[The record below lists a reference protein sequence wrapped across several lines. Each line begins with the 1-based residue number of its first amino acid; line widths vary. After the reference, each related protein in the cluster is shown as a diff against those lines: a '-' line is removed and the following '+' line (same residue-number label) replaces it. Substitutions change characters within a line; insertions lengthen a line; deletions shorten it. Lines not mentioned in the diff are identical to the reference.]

1 MKRNG
6 FLALIGLAG
15 LGLLLAG
22 TPVHAGG
29 VNCGIIKK
37 DLEMGRTPEEI
48 AELKVISVDEVKKC
62 MAEQPAGGEKP
73 AAASEAAEE
82 KKPAAPE

>member
-6 FLALIGLAG
+6 FLTLIGLAG
-15 LGLLLAG
+15 LGGVLALG

-48 AELKVISVDEVKKC
+48 AELKVISVEEVKKC
-62 MAEQPAGGEKP
+62 QAEAPAAGEKP
-73 AAASEAAEE
+73 AAAEPKAAEE
-82 KKPAAPE
+82 KQPAQ